1 MKRKLLII
9 GVVVVAVAVAIAVV
23 TTRTAVTQSTLS
35 EGAVLPYLNQKTV
48 EQGALVYAETCASCH
63 GDNLE
68 GEPNWQ
74 TRKETGRMPAPPHDE
89 TGHTW
94 HHRDE
99 LLFAITK
106 FGLAKL
112 TNNPDYQTD
121 MPIYDG
127 VLSDDEIVAV
137 IAYIKAQWPKEIQQR
152 HDQMNAQS
160 N

>member
-1 MKRKLLII
+1 MKKTLLLI
-9 GVVVVAVAVAIAVV
+9 GAVAASVAIAFA
-23 TTRTAVTQSTLS
+23 TTRTAVTQTTFS
-35 EGAVLPYLNQKTV
+35 EGAILPYLDQETV
-48 EQGALVYAETCASCH
+48 EQGALIYAETCASCH

-68 GEPNWQ
+68 GEPYWQ

-99 LLFAITK
+99 LLLAITK

-127 VLSDDEIVAV
+127 VLSDEEIVAV
-137 IAYIKAQWPKEIQQR
+137 MAYIKAQWPKEIQQR